1 MNGIGCVIFWSEIL
15 AIFICHVFAF
25 RLQIFLLKLATMS
38 SAKAVTKQLLA
49 SQKFLIGLRSLPSYG
64 EIEGKQAIGLLQVI
78 DKGGNLSS
86 DQAASVLQSLDE
98 QVWSEANL
106 NKIKERLASKTIAF
120 QVDTNVR
127 RANQDYLFLPN
138 FLTAQHWQKIQDS
151 TENRDAVIQTITSH
165 AGVLGLRCPN
175 EQTYAMI
182 VTLGY
187 ISDLTAGK
195 LNSQQ
200 KYQLLSQR
208 KPQLRKFF
216 SQLPPPTLYLECL
229 PSLPEELPEQVFN
242 EAFREKM
249 MYVPSPFNVTNLLH
263 IAKSFPLRMTN
274 LDVQPVHTGRVQT
287 EDTSAGAAGFG
298 QALTVLAASVLR
310 SNTDSSTSSGLSGLQ
325 ILNPPVSQENASSS
339 AGLPVANTARQAIP
353 PLALEDSSVARLE
366 DVEKEV
372 FSKQKKDK
380 PSGLSVSSALDALKA
395 EVDPEESEGEKAT
408 GRKTVSKRPASKS
421 SQQCFK
427 RPAQKKSMSTVK
439 KLAGKHAE
447 HAVKRP
453 AKKGKG
459 GVPTKVESKAE
470 QKKRLLRQIPPA
482 KLREFRHGCATC
494 RFTPNCCMSCWKK
507 RGYSL

>member
-1 MNGIGCVIFWSEIL
+1 M
-15 AIFICHVFAF
+15 FAV
-25 RLQIFLLKLATMS
+25 RSQIFLFKPATMS

-49 SQKFLIGLRSLPSYG
+49 SQKFLVGLRSLPSYG

-106 NKIKERLASKTIAF
+106 NKLKERLASKTIAF
-120 QVDTNVR
+120 HADTNVR

-138 FLTAQHWQKIQDS
+138 FLTAQHWQKIQDT

-242 EAFREKM
+242 EAFRDKM
-249 MYVPSPFNVTNLLH
+249 TYVPSPFNVTNLLH

-274 LDVQPVHTGRVQT
+274 LDVHPAHPGRAQT
-287 EDTSAGAAGFG
+287 EDSSAGASSSADVVG
-298 QALTVLAASVLR
+298 QALTVLAATVLR
-310 SNTDSSTSSGLSGLQ
+310 SNTGSSTSSGLSGLQ
-325 ILNPPVSQENASSS
+325 ILNPPVSEQNASSS
-339 AGLPVANTARQAIP
+339 AGLSVRDTARPAIP
-353 PLALEDSSVARLE
+353 PLALEDSSAARLE

-380 PSGLSVSSALDALKA
+380 LSGLSVSSALDALKA

-408 GRKTVSKRPASKS
+408 GRETVSKRPASKS
-421 SQQCFK
+421 SQQCLK
-427 RPAQKKSMSTVK
+427 RPARKSTVK
-439 KLAGKHAE
+439 KPAGKHAE
-447 HAVKRP
+447 HAVKRQ
-453 AKKGKG
+453 AKKDKG
-459 GVPTKVESKAE
+459 DISGKVESKAE

-482 KLREFRHGCATC
+482 KLREFRHGCTTC